1 MATNVVQMVL
11 KLTDKASPS
20 LKKTGDA
27 AGSADTKFS
36 KLTTSATKA
45 GLGLAGVGVA
55 AVAMTR
61 AIIAMGQ
68 EVADKGNL
76 ITDMSVSTG
85 LAVESL
91 ENLQLMARGTG
102 VSIQGMERGFVT
114 FARNLADARD
124 GIGPLSEAMSD
135 LGFDANQF
143 GDTDEAFRA
152 VMEAISGVTDK
163 AEQARLMNDAFGMS
177 SKDLAK
183 AMQMQF
189 GQAGKTLDEMGLRIG
204 ESAESAS
211 QAQRGLALY
220 ELVLDKIKRAA
231 FEAFL
236 GGGGFAQ
243 GLSIVVGVAK
253 DLGTLLVN
261 IKEFTVGLFM
271 AVAKGIYSMQLLI
284 QGELEKSNQAAKE
297 AQSEM
302 ARYGGAIVSVL
313 SGDFIKDAV
322 NGAADFQKGL
332 NLLGQEVKADAD
344 LLAEL
349 DKAQKK
355 VADSAGEAGG
365 SAGAMADE
373 LAASRAQLDALTLA
387 NTAFAQSLA
396 QSSGQGLIASF
407 QVDELTAAM
416 YGLTSGALADL
427 SEGLS
432 EFETAQ
438 ILKVVGAMTSL
449 VGEAEAAV
457 SPLSQVQQ
465 LLLDDDPVSVIAD
478 IAASY
483 KRLAKIGA
491 TGTLAGAEEDIE
503 NLQSMRELLAEMLI
517 TQDRL
522 KIIGGEAFAVQVDP
536 FIDSLKAAIE
546 AAEEE
551 LRSGRIEFQASVDE
565 QSLTDI
571 RSSIAEG
578 ISLGA
583 STMQSLAG
591 GDVAGA
597 AGGIAAAAGAS
608 PMVGAVISAIGAL
621 AEIGQMTVKE
631 IKQNTKA
638 FVKNLTNGI
647 EVVVRALPEVIGILL
662 KNLPAALIEAAFTWI
677 PMLVYTLPMAIMEGF
692 VNGFKSIMSLLGE
705 AIRNAFRVFDGDGIR
720 VTPEGESSYTG
731 PDTSYYTG
739 TASVARTGRALVHRG
754 ETIIPAGGREAQS
767 QTSRMGGASV
777 NINIS
782 TAVLDRD
789 VIPRLVREIDRAVG
803 TYGRTS
809 AAFAGG

>member
-45 GLGLAGVGVA
+45 GLGLAAVGVA

-61 AIIAMGQ
+61 SMIAMGQ
-68 EVADKGNL
+68 EVADKVNL

-124 GIGPLSEAMSD
+124 GIGPLSEAMD
-135 LGFDANQF
+135 ELGFDANQF
-143 GDTDEAFRA
+143 EDTDEAFQA
-152 VMEAISGVTDK
+152 VMKSINGVEDSAQK
-163 AEQARLMNDAFGMS
+163 ASLMNDAFGMS
-177 SKDLAK
+177 SKDLSK

-253 DLGTLLVN
+253 GLGTLLVN

-284 QGELEKSNQAAKE
+284 QGELEKSNKAAKE
-297 AQSEM
+297 AQAEM

-313 SGDFIKDAV
+313 SGDFIEDAV
-322 NGAADFQKGL
+322 AGASDFQKGL

-349 DKAQKK
+349 DKLQKK
-355 VADSAGEAGG
+355 AGKSAGEAGS
-365 SAGAMADE
+365 SAGEMADE
-373 LAASRAQLDALTLA
+373 LALAREQLDALTLA

-503 NLQSMRELLAEMLI
+503 NLQGMRELLAEMLI

-522 KIIGGEAFAVQVDP
+522 KMIGGEAFAVQVDP
-536 FIDSLKAAIE
+536 FIESLKAAIE

-551 LRSGRIEFQASVDE
+551 LRSGRIEFQAAVDE

-597 AGGIAAAAGAS
+597 AGGIAAAAQAS

-692 VNGFKSIMSLLGE
+692 INGFKSIMSLLGE
-705 AIRNAFRVFDGDGIR
+705 AIRNAFRVFEGDGIFG
-720 VTPEGESSYTG
+720 TPEGESSYTG

-767 QTSRMGGASV
+767 QMGRMGGASV

>member
-45 GLGLAGVGVA
+45 GLGLAAVGVA

-61 AIIAMGQ
+61 SMIAMGQ
-68 EVADKGNL
+68 EVADKVNL

-124 GIGPLSEAMSD
+124 GIGPLSEAMD
-135 LGFDANQF
+135 ELGFDANQF
-143 GDTDEAFRA
+143 EDTDEAFQA
-152 VMEAISGVTDK
+152 VMKSIDGVKDSAQK
-163 AEQARLMNDAFGMS
+163 ARLMNDAFGMS
-177 SKDLAK
+177 SKDLSK

-189 GQAGKTLDEMGLRIG
+189 GQAGKTLDDMGLRIG

-231 FEAFL
+231 FESFL

-243 GLSIVVGVAK
+243 GLSVVVGLTKGLA
-253 DLGTLLVN
+253 TLLGN
-261 IKEFTVGLFM
+261 LKDITVGLFM
-271 AVAKGIYSMQLLI
+271 GIAKGIYATQLLL
-284 QGELEKSNQAAKE
+284 QGEIEKSNKAAKE
-297 AQSEM
+297 GQALLTQSLL
-302 ARYGGAIVSVL
+302 GGHSLVTF
-313 SGDFIKDAV
+313 DFISDAV
-322 NGAADFQKGL
+322 EQTKKFQLGL
-332 NLLGQEVKADAD
+332 KALGQEVKSDAD
-344 LLAEL
+344 LLAQLDKLQGKVASSAGKAAEAMDSAASAQEEYYADLGERTKSVFVEIKALNAAIEESLGTVAKLGGGHTDLGYNMEDMFIGSEGVRESLIVVQGLVAELGNLTDPLSLLQKQLMQDADAMGLLRGSSDELKQALIGIGEGYQETAAMSEL
-349 DKAQKK
+349 DWVQQDADLSGYLENLQGMREVLASLLKEYEILAPAFASTTYGDNLKA
-355 VADSAGEAGG
+355 
-365 SAGAMADE
+365 
-373 LAASRAQLDALTLA
+373 LIDALKA
-387 NTAFAQSLA
+387 DIAEEEFNIKAKVDDQSLA
-396 QSSGQGLIASF
+396 
-407 QVDELTAAM
+407 
-416 YGLTSGALADL
+416 
-427 SEGLS
+427 
-432 EFETAQ
+432 
-438 ILKVVGAMTSL
+438 
-449 VGEAEAAV
+449 
-457 SPLSQVQQ
+457 
-465 LLLDDDPVSVIAD
+465 
-478 IAASY
+478 
-483 KRLAKIGA
+483 
-491 TGTLAGAEEDIE
+491 
-503 NLQSMRELLAEMLI
+503 N
-517 TQDRL
+517 
-522 KIIGGEAFAVQVDP
+522 
-536 FIDSLKAAIE
+536 
-546 AAEEE
+546 
-551 LRSGRIEFQASVDE
+551 
-565 QSLTDI
+565 I
-571 RSSIAEG
+571 RNSIAEG

-705 AIRNAFRVFDGDGIR
+705 AIRNAFRVFEGDGIR
-720 VTPEGESSYTG
+720 GTPEGESSYTG

-767 QTSRMGGASV
+767 QMGRMGGASV

>member
-45 GLGLAGVGVA
+45 GLGLAAVGVA

-61 AIIAMGQ
+61 SIIAMGQ
-68 EVADKGNL
+68 EVADKVNL

-189 GQAGKTLDEMGLRIG
+189 GEAGKTLDEMGLRIG
-204 ESAESAS
+204 DSAESAS

-253 DLGTLLVN
+253 GLGTLLVN
-261 IKEFTVGLFM
+261 IKEFTVGLFL

-297 AQSEM
+297 AQAEM
-302 ARYGGAIVSVL
+302 IRYGGALVSVL
-313 SGDFIKDAV
+313 TGEFIKDAV
-322 NGAADFQKGL
+322 DGASDFQKGL

-355 VADSAGEAGG
+355 VADSAGEAGEASGQMAETMAESFGLLRGATLDFATAMTEAAGKDLSAVIDPGEIYETIVPLQKVKAIIREVGDSG
-365 SAGAMADE
+365 SQDIAGILQFMSA
-373 LAASRAQLDALTLA
+373 LARESHSAAGMLTEVQAALLSDDAPDVIEEVAIAYERMASRTEAGLFQGFESDAENIQHLRENLA
-387 NTAFAQSLA
+387 SLLLA
-396 QSSGQGLIASF
+396 QKELI
-407 QVDELTAAM
+407 
-416 YGLTSGALADL
+416 
-427 SEGLS
+427 
-432 EFETAQ
+432 
-438 ILKVVGAMTSL
+438 
-449 VGEAEAAV
+449 
-457 SPLSQVQQ
+457 
-465 LLLDDDPVSVIAD
+465 
-478 IAASY
+478 
-483 KRLAKIGA
+483 R
-491 TGTLAGAEEDIE
+491 
-503 NLQSMRELLAEMLI
+503 
-517 TQDRL
+517 
-522 KIIGGEAFAVQVDP
+522 IGGEAFAVEAEP
-536 FIDSLKAAIE
+536 FIESLRAAIE

-551 LRSGRIEFQASVDE
+551 LLNNRVEFKAAVDE
-565 QSLTDI
+565 QSLIDI
-571 RSSIAEG
+571 RNSIAEG

-597 AGGIAAAAGAS
+597 AGGIAAAAQAS

-631 IKQNTKA
+631 IKQNTRA
-638 FVKNLTNGI
+638 FVDNLANGI
-647 EVVVRALPEVIGILL
+647 KVVVKALPEVIKILL
-662 KNLPAALIEAAFTWI
+662 QNLPAALIEAAFTWI

-705 AIRNAFRVFDGDGIR
+705 AIREAFRVFDNDSGGIR
-720 VTPEGESSYTG
+720 KTPPEETESSYTG

-767 QTSRMGGASV
+767 QMGRMGGASV